1 MIQSA
6 QPSGITDAA
15 LRLPST
21 TNQLEGGVDAVVKRT
36 LDHHRGLSEAHMRR
50 CCEWTVYML
59 TEHPHPMSFVAS
71 EHWKPTRKG
80 TIEHDGPAPSTM
92 TAVQLPTNGINAY
105 ERGFGIR
112 TGWVGR
118 SH

>member
-1 MIQSA
+1 MRNLSD
-6 QPSGITDAA
+6 ITDAA

-36 LDHHRGLSEAHMRR
+36 LDHHRGLSEVHMRR

-71 EHWKPTRKG
+71 EHWTRQGKEQSSMTG
-80 TIEHDGPAPSTM
+80 PRPAP
-92 TAVQLPTNGINAY
+92 
-105 ERGFGIR
+105 
-112 TGWVGR
+112 
-118 SH
+118 